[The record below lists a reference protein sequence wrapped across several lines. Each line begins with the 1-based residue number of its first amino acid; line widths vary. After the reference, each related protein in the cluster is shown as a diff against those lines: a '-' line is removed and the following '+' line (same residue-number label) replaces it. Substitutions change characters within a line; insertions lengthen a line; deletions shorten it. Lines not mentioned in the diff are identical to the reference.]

1 MGHRATH
8 TDKSGAEPLSV
19 RVLIADDHPVVRA
32 GMAAILD
39 TGADIEVVG
48 EAGSGEEALVLTETL
63 RPHLV
68 LLDLRMGGI
77 DGAETTRRLREQDGA
92 PRIVILTTYD
102 DAADIL
108 RCIEAGA
115 VGYLLKGSSRT
126 DLIAAVHAAAR
137 GETVLTPSLAPRLF
151 EARSSAEEP
160 RLSTRE
166 RDILELVAR
175 GLSNPEIA
183 ARLYIA
189 EATVKTHL
197 LRTFKKLGVSDRTA
211 AVTTAMTR
219 GIIQL

>member
-1 MGHRATH
+1 MLT
-8 TDKSGAEPLSV
+8 V

-32 GMAAILD
+32 GMAAVLG
-39 TGADIEVVG
+39 TGAGIEVVG
-48 EAGSGEEALVLTETL
+48 EAGSGEEALVRTATL
-63 RPHLV
+63 RPDLV

-77 DGAETTRRLREQDGA
+77 DGAETTRRIRQQDDP

-126 DLIAAVHAAAR
+126 DIIAAVHAAVR
-137 GETVLTPSLAPRLF
+137 GETVLTPSLAPKLS
-151 EARSSAEEP
+151 EARAAAGEPQLSA
-160 RLSTRE
+160 RE
-166 RDILELVAR
+166 RDVLELVAR
-175 GLSNPEIA
+175 GHSNPEIA

-197 LRTFKKLGVSDRTA
+197 LRVFKKLDVSDRTA
-211 AVTTAMTR
+211 AVTTALAR
-219 GIIQL
+219 RLIRL